1 MARNKNED
9 SRTRTKIAKEKM
21 KRIFK
26 ALGYVLAVH
35 VLALLVMTLYR
46 LTKDIALQGMIEQ
59 KSAS

>member
-1 MARNKNED
+1 
-9 SRTRTKIAKEKM
+9 M

-46 LTKDIALQGMIEQ
+46 LTQYIALHGMIVQ
-59 KSAS
+59 